1 MCPCEDAKQGAAA
14 WLQRLARSLDGLLN
28 FLAVASHGSSH
39 IRLLTICGS
48 LRAKASNAA
57 LLDALAYVVPA
68 GIDVVRYDGLA
79 DLPPFNPDHDVEPAP
94 PSVSALRAAIAG
106 ADALVISSPEYAHG
120 VPGALKNALDWLVSG
135 IEIYR
140 KPVALLNP
148 SPLSLFAHPQL
159 VETLRV
165 MNVTL
170 VDAACLSVPIAGRGL
185 DAAGIAADPDLAAIV
200 RDAVDVLAATVVSPP

>member
-1 MCPCEDAKQGAAA
+1 MYPCEDAKQGAAA

-28 FLAVASHGSSH
+28 FLAVATHGSSH

-48 LRAKASNAA
+48 LRAKSSNAA
-57 LLDALAYVVPA
+57 LLDAIAYVVPA
-68 GIDVVRYDGLA
+68 G
-79 DLPPFNPDHDVEPAP
+79 
-94 PSVSALRAAIAG
+94 
-106 ADALVISSPEYAHG
+106 
-120 VPGALKNALDWLVSG
+120 NALDWLVSG

-159 VETLRV
+159 AETLRV

-170 VDAACLSVPIAGRGL
+170 VDAACLSVPIAGPGL

-200 RDAVDVLAATVVSPP
+200 RDAVDALAATVVSPP